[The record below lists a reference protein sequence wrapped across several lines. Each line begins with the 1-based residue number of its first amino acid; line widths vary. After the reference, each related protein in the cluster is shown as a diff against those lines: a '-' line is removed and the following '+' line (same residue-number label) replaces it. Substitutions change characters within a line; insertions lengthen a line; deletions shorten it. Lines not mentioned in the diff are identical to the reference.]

1 MSVGSKIER
10 FSLQLRALGFLM
22 AAASTVP
29 SMMATDTARD
39 TYGGW
44 KEIQGTKTGF
54 FHTEKIAGKW
64 WIISPEG
71 NGFLSKG
78 VNSVHP
84 PHQSAFT
91 PEGCD
96 RTAVMLNAWGMN
108 TAGCW
113 SDPALAGKGV
123 SVALRCKITGAH
135 QNGFPD
141 VFDPAWKI
149 SVLKEA
155 ASECSIHRNN
165 PWILGYFTDNELP
178 WKHDDKAD
186 EFVEEFLKLPQGSPG
201 RTAAEEAKRS
211 GIAAMKA
218 FREKVADLYF
228 RTTAEAIRT
237 ADPNHMI
244 LGCRFAG
251 RPPMGVVA
259 KMSGQA
265 DVISINNYSNLP
277 PLPLLREMSRVAQLP
292 VMVTEFSF
300 KAPAPGLETNGSG
313 PVKPTQAERAHA
325 FTEYAPMLLGEEYC
339 VGYHW
344 FKYAENWQGVL
355 QADGSPWPE
364 LTEAFSRVN
373 ATAEGRH
380 R

>member
-1 MSVGSKIER
+1 MPWRSR
-10 FSLQLRALGFLM
+10 LAMAAGFLM
-22 AAASTVP
+22 IAASAASSV
-29 SMMATDTARD
+29 MATDTARD
-39 TYGGW
+39 PYGGW
-44 KEIQGTKTGF
+44 KEIQGKKTGF

-91 PEGCD
+91 PKGCD
-96 RTAVMLNAWGMN
+96 QAAGLLSTWGMN

-113 SDPALAGKGV
+113 SDPSLAGKGL
-123 SVALRCKITGAH
+123 SLALRCKITGAH
-135 QNGFPD
+135 QNAFPD
-141 VFDPAWKI
+141 VFEPAWKI

-155 ASECSIHRNN
+155 ISECSPHRNN

-211 GIAAMKA
+211 GMPAMKA
-218 FREKVADLYF
+218 FREKAAELYF
-228 RTTAEAIRT
+228 RTTAEAIRA

-251 RPPMGVVA
+251 RPPVGVVA
-259 KMSGQA
+259 KMAGMA

-277 PLPLLREMSRVAQLP
+277 PLPLLKEMSRAADLP
-292 VMVTEFSF
+292 VLVTEFSF

-313 PVKPTQAERAHA
+313 SVKPTQAARAHA
-325 FTEYAPMLLGEEYC
+325 FTEYASMLLSEEYC

-355 QADGSPWPE
+355 QADGLPWPE
-364 LTEAFSRVN
+364 LTGAFATVN
-373 ATAEGRH
+373 ANAEERH

>member
-1 MSVGSKIER
+1 MSAGSKVQWLSPRI
-10 FSLQLRALGFLM
+10 RAVGFLM
-22 AAASTVP
+22 VAASAVP
-29 SMMATDTARD
+29 SLMAADTSRD

-44 KEIQGTKTGF
+44 KEIQGAKTGF

-84 PHQSAFT
+84 PHQSTFT
-91 PEGCD
+91 TGGCEE
-96 RTAVMLNAWGMN
+96 TARMLGSWGMN

-123 SVALRCKITGAH
+123 TLALRCKITGAH

-141 VFDPAWKI
+141 VFDPAWKT

-155 ASECSIHRNN
+155 ISECSIHRNN

-259 KMSGQA
+259 KMAGQA
-265 DVISINNYSNLP
+265 DIISINNYSNLP
-277 PLPLLREMSRVAQLP
+277 PLPLLREMSRAAQLP

-300 KAPAPGLETNGSG
+300 KAPAPGLDTNGSG
-313 PVKPTQAERAHA
+313 PVKPTQADRAHA
-325 FTEYAPMLLGEEYC
+325 FAEYASMLLSEEYC

-364 LTEAFSRVN
+364 LTEAFANVN